1 MAELGLPPMLEKL
14 KFLDI
19 GIQGFALDLGG
30 SLVSHTGGVNLM
42 KPHPKG
48 LPP

>member
-1 MAELGLPPMLEKL
+1 MLEKL

-19 GIQGFALDLGG
+19 GIQGLRLTLADYWC
-30 SLVSHTGGVNLM
+30 HTQGGVNLM